1 MRYEEQTNLDGWK
14 VHMSWERPI
23 GGPVRMVIEPEEPG
37 NPPEGG
43 ITSSVLRRVDPSEAL
58 ERLRANNPS
67 AAEVDPSR
75 FDDLLAA
82 LVDDGVT
89 DKFLAV
95 FSAAYVSRLEAGESG
110 VAATLAAIMNRSL
123 PTARGY
129 IREARRRGLLTGGAG
144 RAWGTITDKT
154 RKVLREAGINETGI

>member
-23 GGPVRMVIEPEEPG
+23 GGPVRMIIEPEEPG

-75 FDDLLAA
+75 FADPLAA
-82 LVDDGVT
+82 WVDAGGP
-89 DKFLAV
+89 DKFLAG
-95 FSAAYVSRLEAGESG
+95 SSPAYGSRLEPGK
-110 VAATLAAIMNRSL
+110 
-123 PTARGY
+123 P
-129 IREARRRGLLTGGAG
+129 GAP
-144 RAWGTITDKT
+144 
-154 RKVLREAGINETGI
+154 